1 MRITYLAEG
10 GFILN
15 LQLTPNERQIM
26 DLIWDS
32 DHPLSR
38 NEILTKTQ
46 NRTWNPSSIHL
57 ILNSM
62 LSKGVLQ
69 IANKNV
75 KYARTYEAAISREE
89 YMLQIVSS
97 VTSGNTF
104 RDRLFQ
110 VVTALVNQKTVD
122 EETIE
127 ELEKILEDKRKKL
140 KDR

>member
-1 MRITYLAEG
+1 M
-10 GFILN
+10 N

-26 DLIWDS
+26 DLIWGS

-38 NEILTKTQ
+38 QEILEGTPD
-46 NRTWNPSSIHL
+46 RTWNPSSIHL

-75 KYARTYEAAISREE
+75 KYARTYEAAITQDE
-89 YMLQIVSS
+89 YMIKC
-97 VTSGNTF
+97 VTSVAPGDTVH
-104 RDRLFQ
+104 DRLFNL
-110 VVTALVNQKTVD
+110 VTALVNQQSVD
-122 EETIE
+122 EDTIT
-127 ELEKILEDKRKKL
+127 ELEKILEDKKKKL